1 MSAYNNQPNAQ
12 QNAQLKQYQQTQ
24 IQTATPEKLLIM
36 LYNGAINFLNK
47 SKIYI
52 EERDYAQANTFLLKA
67 QAIISEFMN
76 TIDWDPNPEFAG
88 NLYSLYEF
96 MNHTL
101 VQANIKKDI
110 SKIDSVIDL
119 LKILKSAWEEAAI
132 KVAKEREI
140 NASGEMDNYQRIDIS
155 NDI

>member
-1 MSAYNNQPNAQ
+1 MSAYNNHPNAQ

-24 IQTATPEKLLIM
+24 IMTATPEKLLIM

-47 SKIYI
+47 AKIYI
-52 EERDYAQANTFLLKA
+52 DERDYANANTFLLKA

-76 TIDWDPNPEFAG
+76 TIDWDPNPDFAQ

-101 VQANIKKDI
+101 VQANIQKDTG
-110 SKIDSVIDL
+110 KIDTVIDL

-132 KVAKEREI
+132 KVAKEREMT
-140 NASGEMDNYQRIDIS
+140 SEDSPDNYQRIDIS

>member
-1 MSAYNNQPNAQ
+1 MSAYNPHNAH
-12 QNAQLKQYQQTQ
+12 LKQYQTTQ

-47 SKIYI
+47 AKVHI
-52 EERDYAQANTFLLKA
+52 EEKDFAQTNNFLLKA

-76 TIDWDPNPEFAG
+76 TIEWEPNREFAQ

-101 VQANIKKDI
+101 VQANIYKDTE
-110 SKIDSVIDL
+110 KIDVVIDL
-119 LKILKSAWEEAAI
+119 LKTLKSAWEEAAI
-132 KVAKEREI
+132 KVQKERE
-140 NASGEMDNYQRIDIS
+140 SQQDGEGMDNYKRIDIT
-155 NDI
+155 DGI

>member
-1 MSAYNNQPNAQ
+1 MSAYNPN
-12 QNAQLKQYQQTQ
+12 NAHLKQYQTTQ

-47 SKIYI
+47 AKVHI
-52 EERDYAQANTFLLKA
+52 EEKDFAQTNNFLLKA

-76 TIDWDPNPEFAG
+76 TIEWEPNREFAQ

-101 VQANIKKDI
+101 VQANIYKDTE
-110 SKIDSVIDL
+110 KIDVVIDL
-119 LKILKSAWEEAAI
+119 LKTLKSAWEEAAI
-132 KVAKEREI
+132 KVQKERE
-140 NASGEMDNYQRIDIS
+140 SQQDGDGMDNYQRIDIT
-155 NDI
+155 DGI